1 MKSLKNNYAWEP
13 RNGDCGRLGNLYAIF
28 LENNIS
34 MMSQLSLN
42 LEYSGLLSF
51 AFMLAL

>member
-1 MKSLKNNYAWEP
+1 MCQIFHETLQYAREP
-13 RNGDCGRLGNLYAIF
+13 RNGDCGRLGNLYAIL

-42 LEYSGLLSF
+42 
-51 AFMLAL
+51 

>member
-1 MKSLKNNYAWEP
+1 MKSLKNMPESL
-13 RNGDCGRLGNLYAIF
+13 GDCGRLGNLYAIL

-42 LEYSGLLSF
+42 LGYSGLLSF
-51 AFMLAL
+51 AFMLAS